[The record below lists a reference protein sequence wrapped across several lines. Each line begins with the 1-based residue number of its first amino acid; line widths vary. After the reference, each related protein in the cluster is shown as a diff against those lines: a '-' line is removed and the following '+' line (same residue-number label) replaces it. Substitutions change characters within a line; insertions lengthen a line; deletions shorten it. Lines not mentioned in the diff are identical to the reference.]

1 MVDISLEVFSIEMT
15 KLVSVMVLKL
25 LNIFYGMM
33 WLIVVLEVVLTDD
46 YVSLTWVMMLT
57 MMRCMMVIDIVPMMI
72 TVMLVIVNMMA
83 IVMMLPGC

>member
-1 MVDISLEVFSIEMT
+1 MT

>member
-57 MMRCMMVIDIVPMMI
+57 M
-72 TVMLVIVNMMA
+72 T
-83 IVMMLPGC
+83 